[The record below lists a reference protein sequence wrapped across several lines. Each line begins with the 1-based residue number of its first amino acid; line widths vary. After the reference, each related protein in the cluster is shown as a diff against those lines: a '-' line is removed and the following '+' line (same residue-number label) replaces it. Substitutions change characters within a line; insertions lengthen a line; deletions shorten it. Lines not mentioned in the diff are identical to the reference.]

1 MRKSIKMMDCVFSAR
16 MGIQCQDINALWL
29 RSLIIDVI
37 SMKIKKS
44 VMCAGIIMWRRM
56 GFAIYPINQLIHQ
69 FLLQTP
75 LLKETIIMVN
85 LGELVELEQQPSQQ
99 QSLVIAKSITLK
111 SRINVWSAS
120 TVIFQKMASV
130 NKYPPSVMVI
140 MSKLDNV
147 SAANT
152 I

>member
-1 MRKSIKMMDCVFSAR
+1 
-16 MGIQCQDINALWL
+16 
-29 RSLIIDVI
+29 
-37 SMKIKKS
+37 
-44 VMCAGIIMWRRM
+44 MWRRM

-111 SRINVWSAS
+111 SRINV
-120 TVIFQKMASV
+120 
-130 NKYPPSVMVI
+130 
-140 MSKLDNV
+140 
-147 SAANT
+147 
-152 I
+152 